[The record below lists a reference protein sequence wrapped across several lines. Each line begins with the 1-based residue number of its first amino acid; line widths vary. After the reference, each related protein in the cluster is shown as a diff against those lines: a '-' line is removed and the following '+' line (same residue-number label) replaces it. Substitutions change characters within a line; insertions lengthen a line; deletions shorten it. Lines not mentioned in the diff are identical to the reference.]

1 MLDRQV
7 DGKNDFDEIQFHV
20 LELCIDNRLCFVTL
34 QSALSPGS
42 SKDFDSAIYK
52 GVL

>member
-20 LELCIDNRLCFVTL
+20 LELCIIVC
-34 QSALSPGS
+34 AL
-42 SKDFDSAIYK
+42 
-52 GVL
+52 

>member
-20 LELCIDNRLCFVTL
+20 LELCIIVC
-34 QSALSPGS
+34 
-42 SKDFDSAIYK
+42 
-52 GVL
+52 VL